1 MSGEVECVHPCPS
14 VSSVIESVMKG
25 LLLVTVLNLCVRL
38 CLSQDTW
45 TNNLECGE
53 LVLIEK
59 EFDPMFIPRDESF
72 NEYPIGTVVNLN
84 YFEAPPWSYL
94 Y

>member
-1 MSGEVECVHPCPS
+1 M
-14 VSSVIESVMKG
+14 
-25 LLLVTVLNLCVRL
+25 
-38 CLSQDTW
+38 
-45 TNNLECGE
+45 
-53 LVLIEK
+53 IEK